1 MKLYSKLSGLAVLV
15 LSTAFASATTI
26 ASSSATVTFAG
37 YTLLAPN
44 PATLPTGGVATIDLN
59 PGSTWFGPLGSSS
72 WVGSTS
78 TSGPIGT
85 VNPARGYYVYNYA
98 LDPGKAGLYNLVLN
112 VLADDTA
119 EVVLNGTVIV
129 PFGGLGTD
137 RHCADNAP
145 GCTEGTLFTSATI
158 ESLAA
163 TNELAF
169 VVHQAGFGKT
179 GGTRN
184 PTGVDFSG
192 TLIERTIGGGITP
205 EPSTLLLLGTGLIG
219 SAGALFRRM
228 RA

>member
-1 MKLYSKLSGLAVLV
+1 MKLYSKLSLAAVLV
-15 LSTAFASATTI
+15 LSTAFASASTI

-37 YTLLAPN
+37 YTVLAPN
-44 PATLPTGGVATIDLN
+44 PATLPTGGVATFDLN

-98 LDPGKAGLYNLVLN
+98 LDPGKAGMYNLVLN

-119 EVVLNGTVIV
+119 ELVLNGTVIV

-145 GCTEGTLFTSATI
+145 GCAEGTIFTSTTI

-169 VVHQAGFGKT
+169 VVRQAGFGKT
-179 GGTRN
+179 GGTLN

-192 TLIERTIGGGITP
+192 TLIARSSGGITP